1 MKVKMQPRNAEK
13 DEDVKKIVAISVGV
27 FDVIRAEIILK
38 LHIKNYLPI
47 TQFVSF
53 LRGSNITI

>member
-1 MKVKMQPRNAEK
+1 MQPRNAEK